1 MGGQDSDLFEYFESL
16 LFKGFMALNKR
27 LDEIISMMKVMS
39 YKSSLP
45 CFKDYNYTRFIDRF
59 RPNFYA
65 AEDSHEK
72 VR

>member
-16 LFKGFMALNKR
+16 IFKGLMALNKR
-27 LDEIISMMKVMS
+27 LDEIVAMMKVMS

-45 CFKDYNYTRFIDRF
+45 CFKDYNYARFIDRF
-59 RPNFYA
+59 KPNFYSA
-65 AEDSHEK
+65 ADSPEK